1 VVDPI
6 VLVALCLLAS
16 AALALAPIPTAL
28 AAMAIAAALRR
39 RAGRAARAIAL
50 GALLLG
56 GLRARAAL
64 ARGEALHERAT
75 ALLPAPSRCEGEGTV
90 MSSPVV
96 MRGRNEDARSAAAG
110 EPLSPVLDLYRS
122 EARIDVAI
130 DAGTCGEREIP
141 RAAPLYARL
150 YGAPEDLARG
160 DRVAIVADLAPVH
173 LFLNEGS
180 ADPRPAIARSQV
192 SASGGALEVR
202 RLARGRGRG
211 LAALVDHARA
221 HVRARIEATYH
232 PEARAL
238 GRALI
243 LGETDLD
250 PLDDEAF
257 RMSGLSHLLAV
268 SGTHLVI
275 AVAGFAAAFRA
286 ILVRV
291 PPIAARIDA
300 ERVSSA
306 CAVPAAWLYADFA
319 GGSGSALRAAAMLSA
334 AMLTRALGKRPN
346 GVRSFAWSLLIFG
359 ALDPLL
365 VCDVSFALS
374 AAATAGLTSLKR
386 PIAAFMV
393 RGPAPVQKLLD
404 ATATTL
410 AAMAGCTP
418 ILMLLSPT
426 LPLLGLAANLVAAP
440 LGELAALPIC
450 LAHAALGFSPAA
462 EQGAAWVGSG
472 ALLGVRAVARLS
484 ASTGTALP
492 VPRPTPAALAVIAIT
507 VACAW
512 ATESRRRRV
521 LALLGGGAAWA
532 LCEAVAIRAGAPHGL
547 LRISVLDVGQGDA
560 SLVDLPDGSA
570 LLVDGGGFVGSPV
583 DTGVRVL
590 LPVLR
595 ARRRSALAA
604 AVLSHPHPDHFGGLV
619 STLPAV
625 SVGALW
631 DSGQGE
637 DQGAGPAYAALLAGL
652 RARRVPVLRPADL
665 CGAPRAFGGA
675 TVEVLAPCPSFAK
688 DEGANDN
695 SLVLRITYGR
705 RRALLVGDAEHAA
718 EEALAHRYGEALRAD
733 LLKVGHHGSRTS
745 TSAAFLDL
753 VSPEVATISCGVRN
767 RFGHPHP
774 NTLATLAHKGVTTL
788 RTDRGGEIVWET
800 DGERVLVSRPAR

>member
-1 VVDPI
+1 MADPI

-16 AALALAPIPTAL
+16 AALALAPIATAL
-28 AAMAIAAALRR
+28 AAMVITVALRR
-39 RAGRAARAIAL
+39 RAGPVTRAVAL
-50 GALLLG
+50 GAMLLG

-64 ARGEALHERAT
+64 ARGEALHQRTT

-96 MRGRNEDARSAAAG
+96 MRGREEPPARSPTAAG
-110 EPLSPVLDLYRS
+110 EPLSPVLVRT

-130 DAGTCGEREIP
+130 DAGACGEREIP
-141 RAAPLYARL
+141 RASPLHARL

-180 ADPRPAIARSQV
+180 ADPRPAIARSLV

-202 RLARGRGRG
+202 RLTRARGI
-211 LAALVDHARA
+211 AALIDHARA
-221 HVRARIEATYH
+221 HVRARIEASYH

-238 GRALI
+238 GRALV

-257 RMSGLSHLLAV
+257 RVSGLSHLLAV

-275 AVAGFAAAFRA
+275 AVAGFAAALRA
-286 ILVRV
+286 LLVRI
-291 PPIAARIDA
+291 PPLAARLDA

-306 CAVPAAWLYADFA
+306 CAVPAAWIYADFA
-319 GGSGSALRAAAMLSA
+319 GGSGSAVRAAAMLSA
-334 AMLTRALGKRPN
+334 AMLARALGRRPN
-346 GVRSFAWSLLIFG
+346 AVRSFAWSLLIFG

-365 VCDVSFALS
+365 ACDVSFALS

-393 RGPAPVQKLLD
+393 HGPAPVQKLLD

-472 ALLGVRAVARLS
+472 ALLGVRAIARLS

-492 VPRPTPAALAVIAIT
+492 VPRPTPAALAVIA
-507 VACAW
+507 VALACAW
-512 ATESRRRRV
+512 AAETRRRRA
-521 LALLGGGAAWA
+521 LAILAGFAAWA
-532 LCEAVAIRAGAPHGL
+532 LCEAAAVRAGAPRGL

-560 SLVDLPDGSA
+560 ALIDLPDGSA
-570 LLVDGGGFVGSPV
+570 ILVDGGGFVGSPV
-583 DTGVRVL
+583 DTGARVL

-595 ARRRSALAA
+595 ARRRRALAA
-604 AVLSHPHPDHFGGLV
+604 AVLSHPHPDHFGGLNT
-619 STLPAV
+619 TLPAL

-637 DQGAGPAYAALLAGL
+637 DQGAGPAYASLLAGL
-652 RARRVPVLRPADL
+652 RARGVPVLRPGDL
-665 CGAPRAFGGA
+665 CGAPHGFGGA
-675 TVEVLAPCPSFAK
+675 TIEVLAPCPSFAP

-718 EEALAHRYGEALRAD
+718 EEALARRYGSALRAD
-733 LLKVGHHGSRTS
+733 FLKVGHHGSRTS

-774 NTLATLAHKGVTTL
+774 NTLATLARRGVTTL

-800 DGERVLVSRPAR
+800 DGERVSVSRPAP